1 MTITKKTRLLAKPL
15 KKVRITSF
23 GMVRYESSYDIHPDI
38 ENPEAVVGYEMG
50 EDCQK
55 LNAELIVNDVS
66 KGTVTLDAP
75 PIKGQNSFNF
85 QSSAFGSGDRVR
97 FVLHI
102 NPAMTEFDQNDVVH
116 EFVAE

>member
-1 MTITKKTRLLAKPL
+1 MKVAKKTRLLAKPL

-50 EDCQK
+50 ECQK

-66 KGTVTLDAP
+66 KGTVTPIAP
-75 PIKGQNSFNF
+75 PIKGQNYFNF
-85 QSSAFGSGDRVR
+85 QSK
-97 FVLHI
+97 
-102 NPAMTEFDQNDVVH
+102 
-116 EFVAE
+116 

>member
-1 MTITKKTRLLAKPL
+1 MKITRKTRLLAKPL

-23 GMVRYESSYDIHPDI
+23 GMVYDGYSYDIHTDI
-38 ENPEAVVGYEMG
+38 ENPEAVAGYEMG
-50 EDCQK
+50 EACQT

-66 KGTVTLDAP
+66 KGTVTLNAP
-75 PIKGQNSFNF
+75 PIRGENSFNF
-85 QSSAFGSGDRVR
+85 QSNAFGSGDRVR

>member
-1 MTITKKTRLLAKPL
+1 M
-15 KKVRITSF
+15 
-23 GMVRYESSYDIHPDI
+23 
-38 ENPEAVVGYEMG
+38 
-50 EDCQK
+50 
-55 LNAELIVNDVS
+55 NDVS
-66 KGTVTLDAP
+66 KGTVTPIAP
-75 PIKGQNSFNF
+75 PIKGQNYFNF

>member
-50 EDCQK
+50 ECQK

-66 KGTVTLDAP
+66 KGTVTPIAP
-75 PIKGQNSFNF
+75 PIKGQNYFNF

>member
-50 EDCQK
+50 ECQK

-66 KGTVTLDAP
+66 KGTVTPIAP
-75 PIKGQNSFNF
+75 PIKGQNYFNF

-116 EFVAE
+116 EFVAK

>member
-1 MTITKKTRLLAKPL
+1 MKVTKKTRLLAKPL

-50 EDCQK
+50 ECQK

-66 KGTVTLDAP
+66 KGTVTPIAP